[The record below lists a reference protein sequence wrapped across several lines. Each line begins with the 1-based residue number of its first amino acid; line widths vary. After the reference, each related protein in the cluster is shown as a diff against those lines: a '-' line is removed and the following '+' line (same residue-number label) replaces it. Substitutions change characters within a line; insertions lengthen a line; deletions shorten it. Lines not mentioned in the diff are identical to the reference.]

1 MGVFRDRQQGGQLD
15 GKTPL
20 FVLVIEYEYDMVIG
34 YADEMG
40 LIQRVYLIHLVEVR
54 KLFYYSSGAYCSR

>member
-1 MGVFRDRQQGGQLD
+1 MGVFRDRQLGVRLD

-34 YADEMG
+34 YAYDMG
-40 LIQRVYLIHLVEVR
+40 LIHIVHLIHL
-54 KLFYYSSGAYCSR
+54 A

>member
-1 MGVFRDRQQGGQLD
+1 MGVFRDRQLGVQLD

-34 YADEMG
+34 YAYDKG
-40 LIQRVYLIHLVEVR
+40 LIHRVYFIDLV
-54 KLFYYSSGAYCSR
+54 